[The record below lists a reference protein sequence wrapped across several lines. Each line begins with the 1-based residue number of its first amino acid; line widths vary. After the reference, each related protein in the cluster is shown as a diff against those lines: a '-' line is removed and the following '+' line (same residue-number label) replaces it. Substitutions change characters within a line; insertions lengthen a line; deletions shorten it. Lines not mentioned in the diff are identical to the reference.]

1 MVRIGP
7 RGNGSDCR
15 SEPVRGTVGGR
26 PHEFRRTA
34 GWNHPCGGAVA
45 ASVIPVM
52 LLIFVLWAVTYVGIF
67 LHKRWTIPMAVVS
80 ILYTL
85 AMLRYHMTDPI
96 PLSF

>member
-1 MVRIGP
+1 M
-7 RGNGSDCR
+7 
-15 SEPVRGTVGGR
+15 
-26 PHEFRRTA
+26 
-34 GWNHPCGGAVA
+34 A